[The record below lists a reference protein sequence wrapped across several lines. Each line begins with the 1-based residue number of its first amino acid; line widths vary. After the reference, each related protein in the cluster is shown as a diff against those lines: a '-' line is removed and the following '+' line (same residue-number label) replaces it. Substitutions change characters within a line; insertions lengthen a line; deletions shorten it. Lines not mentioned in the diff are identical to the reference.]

1 MTDSDLTLILSV
13 VGIAVGFLAVGLCV
27 GLFFSLNSQP
37 RQTSYRS
44 GYSIERDDR
53 GRILGILPIPVPTME
68 ELF

>member
-27 GLFFSLNSQP
+27 GLFFSLNNQT
-37 RQTSYRS
+37 RQTYRS
-44 GYSIERDDR
+44 GYSIERDER

-68 ELF
+68 EPF

>member
-37 RQTSYRS
+37 RQTYRS
-44 GYSIERDDR
+44 GYSIERDER
-53 GRILGILPIPVPTME
+53 GRILGILPIPVPTVE
-68 ELF
+68 EPF